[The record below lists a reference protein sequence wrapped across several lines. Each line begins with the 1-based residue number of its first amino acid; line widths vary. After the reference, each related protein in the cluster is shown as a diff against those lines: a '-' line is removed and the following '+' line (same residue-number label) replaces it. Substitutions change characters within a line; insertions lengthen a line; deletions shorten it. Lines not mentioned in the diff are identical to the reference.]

1 MSVMFQWGPN
11 ATTWLIPSELFPT
24 EVRAFAH
31 GISAAA
37 GKLGALAAGLAF
49 AHLTTAQTFWVS
61 GLCGIVGAVVTW
73 LFLPDVSQLDIAEL
87 DKLWTCV
94 KSGNASSYSG
104 PASSPDH
111 LSIWEKWVQSPQR
124 GNVSETEELASISIA
139 VPDAVSN
146 VSASTL

>member
-104 PASSPDH
+104 PATEMCF
-111 LSIWEKWVQSPQR
+111 LSIWERVACKKRYVTVPDTPR
-124 GNVSETEELASISIA
+124 RAIVSEHLELEI
-139 VPDAVSN
+139 
-146 VSASTL
+146 T